1 MPSVL
6 RSPRTWAAIG
16 VGLGVLIALI
26 AWFVPYLTRERQDV
40 AGVPVPPPFL
50 AQAPVEMRPG
60 SEACMSD
67 VAVGTDA
74 ELVELTTLKMPRQR
88 PPMDVVVRA
97 PGYRETA
104 QLTGGSEPLTGLY
117 ARIDPPER
125 SVIGTL
131 CIRNRGDRRVELL
144 GTTDART
151 GTGRPITRIEGEEV
165 PDISVRLLSVEP
177 GSVLER
183 LGELVDRAAAFK
195 PGVFG
200 LPLLLW
206 LMLLLTAIGL
216 PAAATYA
223 IVTSFRAAG
232 AGPDTRRRSSDSSA
246 G

>member
-1 MPSVL
+1 MRSAI
-6 RSPRTWAAIG
+6 RSPRTWAGIG
-16 VGLGVLIALI
+16 VGLGLLIALI

-50 AQAPVEMRPG
+50 AQAPVVMRPG

-67 VAVGTDA
+67 VAFGTDA
-74 ELVELTTLKMPRQR
+74 ELVELTTFKVPRPR
-88 PPMDVVVRA
+88 PPMEVVIKA

-104 QLTGGSEPLTGLY
+104 RLTGGTEPLTGLY

-125 SVIGTL
+125 SAIGTL
-131 CIRNRGDRRVELL
+131 CVRNRGDRRVALL

-151 GTGRPITRIEGEEV
+151 GTGRPVTRIGGEEV
-165 PDISVRLLSVEP
+165 PDISVRLLAVNS

-183 LGELVDRAAAFK
+183 LGQLVDRAAAFK

-200 LPLLLW
+200 LPPLLW
-206 LMLLLTAIGL
+206 LMLLTAIAL

-223 IVTSFRAAG
+223 IVTSFRDAG
-232 AGPDTRRRSSDSSA
+232 AGADTRRRSSGSSA